1 VLKRLRQL
9 IQSSPVRK
17 EPPRRDIV
25 IHLDGVAEPVKC
37 LFNDRARRYRLG
49 LDRAG
54 NPRLTIPRRGSL
66 SEAQRFAQQQ
76 VVWLKQQIQRRAAS
90 RQRQME
96 YASGDAILFRGELQ
110 RYDVAGSS
118 DGLLLQFAGENIPI
132 TENLHTDR
140 TARREAVLRWM
151 RALAAR
157 ELPVRTQEL
166 ASLHGLEV
174 ARVSVRNQRT
184 RWGSCSNR
192 RGISLNWRLVQVPE
206 FARDYIILHELMHL
220 REMNHSK
227 RYWKLVSNA
236 FPDYQKAESW
246 LKANN
251 GILSS
256 GD

>member
-1 VLKRLRQL
+1 MLKRLHQL
-9 IQSSPVRK
+9 IQSPVRK
-17 EPPRRDIV
+17 EPLHRNTV
-25 IHLDGVAEPVKC
+25 IHLDGVAVPVKC
-37 LFNDRARRYRLG
+37 LYNDRARRYRLG
-49 LDRAG
+49 LDRFG

-66 SEAQRFAQQQ
+66 SEALRFAQQHID
-76 VVWLKQQIQRRAAS
+76 WLLQQIKRRAAS
-90 RQRQME
+90 RQRQAE
-96 YASGDAILFRGELQ
+96 YASGDEIFFRGELQ
-110 RYDVAGSS
+110 RYHVAEGS
-118 DGLLLQFAGENIPI
+118 DGSLLRFAGEDIPI
-132 TENLHTDR
+132 TKNFRADH
-140 TARREAVLRWM
+140 AVSREAVLRWM

-157 ELPVRTQEL
+157 ELPARTREL
-166 ASLHGLEV
+166 ASLHGLDV
-174 ARVSVRNQRT
+174 ARISVRNQRT

-192 RGISLNWRLVQVPE
+192 RVISLNWRLVQVPE

-220 REMNHSK
+220 REMNHSS